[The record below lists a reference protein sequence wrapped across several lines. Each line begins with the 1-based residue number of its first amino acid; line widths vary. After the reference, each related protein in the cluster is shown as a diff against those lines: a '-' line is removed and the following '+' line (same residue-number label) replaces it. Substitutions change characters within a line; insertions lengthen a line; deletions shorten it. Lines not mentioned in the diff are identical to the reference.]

1 MTIVALPEHQYIKTP
16 EALQVF
22 CDAISTRQ
30 HIIIDTE
37 FLRER
42 TYWPQLCL
50 IQIKCEE
57 HLACVDAIAIK
68 DLNPLLSVMDNPAI
82 TKVFHAASQDLEIFY
97 YLFKRLPTPL
107 FDTQI
112 AAPLLGYNDQIG
124 YGNLVKE
131 ILKLELDKSQT
142 RADWTQRPLSDKQLS
157 YALDDVIYLEQL
169 YKLMSSQLQDLNRLE
184 WLAPEF
190 AQQSDPKKYQ
200 QNAGDRWLRVKQIQR
215 YKGGTLAIIQAL
227 AKWREIKAREK
238 DLPRNWIIKDD
249 AICTLAQQ
257 KPANEDELSH
267 IRTLERKTQ
276 DRYGKE
282 ILQIVSDAKDTAPI
296 PLPESKKKKKLSAAS
311 QAQVQLL
318 NAWAHHKA
326 HELNIATSILAPQKL
341 LEQSVTESP
350 KDALAGWRAPLLLE
364 DFTALLNG
372 NATLQ
377 AADSGLTLKQKS

>member
-1 MTIVALPEHQYIKTP
+1 VALPNHQYIDTP
-16 EALQVF
+16 NALQTY
-22 CDAISTRQ
+22 CDAVSTCT
-30 HIIIDTE
+30 HLIIDTE
-37 FLRER
+37 FVRER

-50 IQIKCEE
+50 IQLKCEE
-57 HLACVDAIAIK
+57 HLACIDALALD
-68 DLNPLLSVMDNPAI
+68 DLSPLLAIMDNPAI

-112 AAPLLGYNDQIG
+112 AAPLLGHNDQIG
-124 YGNLVKE
+124 YANLVKE
-131 ILKLELDKSQT
+131 SLNITLDKSQT

-169 YKLMSSQLQDLNRLE
+169 YTDMSTKLKELGRLE

-190 AQQSDPKKYQ
+190 AAQTDATKYQ
-200 QNAGDRWLRVKQIQR
+200 QNAGDRWLKVKQVQR
-215 YKGGTLAIIQAL
+215 YNGGTLSIIQAL

-257 KPANEDELSH
+257 KPSDKDELSR

-276 DRYGKE
+276 DRYGNVLLE
-282 ILQIVSDAKDTAPI
+282 MIAEAKDETPI
-296 PLPESKKKKKLSAAS
+296 PLPESKRKKKLSAGK

-318 NAWAHHKA
+318 NAWVHHKA
-326 HELNIATSILAPQKL
+326 HELSIAASILAPQKI
-341 LEQSVTESP
+341 LELCVTSSVQE
-350 KDALAGWRAPLLLE
+350 ALEGWRSPLLND
-364 DFTALLNG
+364 DFTALLSG
-372 NATLQ
+372 EAVLQ
-377 AADSGLTLKQKS
+377 TTESGLSLIKR

>member
-1 MTIVALPEHQYIKTP
+1 MALPEHLYIDTP
-16 EALQVF
+16 KALQEF
-22 CDAISTRQ
+22 CNAINTRQ
-30 HIIIDTE
+30 HLIIDTE

-50 IQIKCEE
+50 IQLKCEE

-68 DLNPLLSVMDNPAI
+68 DLSPLLAVMDNPDI

-124 YGNLVKE
+124 YANLVKE
-131 ILKLELDKSQT
+131 VLSLELDKSQT
-142 RADWTQRPLSDKQLS
+142 RADWTQRPLSEKQLS

-169 YKLMSSQLQDLNRLE
+169 YTLMSEQLIDLNRLE
-184 WLAPEF
+184 WLRPEF
-190 AQQSDPKKYQ
+190 EEQSDPKKYQ

-257 KPANEDELSH
+257 KPTNEEELSR

-282 ILQIVSDAKDTAPI
+282 ILLIINEAKDVTPI

-326 HELNIATSILAPQKL
+326 AELNIANSILAPQKL
-341 LEQSVTESP
+341 LEQSVVESP
-350 KDALAGWRAPLLLE
+350 KNALIGWRTPLLLE

-372 NATLQ
+372 DATLQ
-377 AADSGLTLKQKS
+377 ATDNGLTLKQKS